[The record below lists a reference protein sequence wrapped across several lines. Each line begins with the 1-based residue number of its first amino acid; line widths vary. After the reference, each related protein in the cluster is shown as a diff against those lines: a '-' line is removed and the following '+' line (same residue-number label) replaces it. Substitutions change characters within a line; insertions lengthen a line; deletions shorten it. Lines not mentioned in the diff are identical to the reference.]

1 MNKSDLIQRIGEE
14 LDLPRVTSETYLNAV
29 LNQITKALAAGE
41 PVVLPGFGAFEVRE
55 RSART
60 GRNPQTGAAI
70 EIAAAKA
77 PAFKPG
83 AALKKAVASA

>member
-1 MNKSDLIQRIGEE
+1 MNKSDLIHRIGEE

-41 PVVLPGFGAFEVRE
+41 SVVLAGFGTFEVRK
-55 RSART
+55 RAARP
-60 GRNPQTGAAI
+60 GRNPQTGATI
-70 EIAAAKA
+70 EIAASNA

-83 AALKKAVASA
+83 AVLKKSVAGA

>member
-41 PVVLPGFGAFEVRE
+41 SVTLPGFGAFEVRE

-83 AALKKAVASA
+83 SALKKAVAGA

>member
-1 MNKSDLIQRIGEE
+1 MNKSDLIHRIGEE

-41 PVVLPGFGAFEVRE
+41 SVVLAGFGTFEVRKRAA
-55 RSART
+55 RS
-60 GRNPQTGAAI
+60 GRNPQTGATI
-70 EIAAAKA
+70 EIAASSA

-83 AALKKAVASA
+83 AVLKKSVAGA

>member
-29 LNQITKALAAGE
+29 LNQISKALAAGE
-41 PVVLPGFGAFEVRE
+41 SVVLPGFGAFEVRE

-83 AALKKAVASA
+83 AALKKAVAGV